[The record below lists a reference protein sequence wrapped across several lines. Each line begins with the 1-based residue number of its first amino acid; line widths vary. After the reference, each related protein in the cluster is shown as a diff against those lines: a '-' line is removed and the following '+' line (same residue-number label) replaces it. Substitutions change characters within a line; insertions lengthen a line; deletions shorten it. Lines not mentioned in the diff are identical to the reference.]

1 MDITTGVRDT
11 GVYAIGEA
19 GMQRWPA
26 GDSTWQAP
34 GVRVTL
40 MDGRT
45 QLAVIRLEIAASKA
59 DDAAQEVADSIEPW
73 VKALRALAI
82 VAGLRDEL
90 DSVERVTLRAQ
101 DEERW
106 GRLEDETYDEIQA
119 MTQSLGVDGP
129 IGSGTCR
136 TAATHLTGQIAR
148 GQRLAL
154 AYAPDLPAATI
165 HPAWELPAQTLHCA
179 GEPLAPTVAADLLA
193 GWASARDQRDGL
205 ITWAVQSA
213 ETSRSD
219 VQRITSVSRSTIN
232 RLLPNEADT
241 PRSA

>member
-1 MDITTGVRDT
+1 MDITTGARDT
-11 GVYAIGEA
+11 GIYAIGEV
-19 GMQRWPA
+19 GMQQWPA
-26 GDSTWQAP
+26 GDCAWRAP

-45 QLAVIRLEIAASKA
+45 QLAVIKLEVAQSEA
-59 DDAAQEVADSIEPW
+59 DDAAKDVADGIEPW
-73 VKALRALAI
+73 AKTLRALAI
-82 VAGLRDEL
+82 VAGLRGEL
-90 DSVERVTLRAQ
+90 ESVERVLLRAQ

-106 GRLEDETYDEIQA
+106 GRLEDETYEEIQA
-119 MTQSLGVDGP
+119 TAQSLGVDGP

-136 TAATHLTGQIAR
+136 KAAAHLGGQIAR

-154 AYAPDLPAATI
+154 TYAPDVPTATI
-165 HPAWELPAQTLHCA
+165 HPAWELPAQTLLTA

-193 GWASARDQRDGL
+193 GWASTRDQRDPL

-219 VQRITSVSRSTIN
+219 VQRITGVSRSTIN
-232 RLLPNEADT
+232 RLLPT
-241 PRSA
+241 T